1 MHDFTYEFL
10 KHLVSYT
17 QRKDIKVERTSHLC
31 NSKPWF
37 LISDTTLLD
46 APWVSHGTS
55 LGPSFIICKNENHY
69 TTYLPRV
76 LGKEQPMEVL
86 ESNL

>member
-1 MHDFTYEFL
+1 MTLPMNFL
-10 KHLVSYT
+10 NICSLIHKGKTSKLSEPHICAT
-17 QRKDIKVERTSHLC
+17 QNLGFSSD
-31 NSKPWF
+31 
-37 LISDTTLLD
+37 SDTTLLD

-69 TTYLPRV
+69 TTYLLRM